1 MKGGQMA
8 TPSDGEPCCQE
19 ATSVCSYILRA
30 ETGSLRT
37 HLPGDE
43 KLSHDRLPG
52 RRAGGTS
59 AQPAILSCSRRVP
72 RHSAKTQMSC
82 SGPPG
87 RPCECMQDPQGA
99 TVHLLPA
106 AIMKIGVIKTTFCH
120 YNKQSQTHTGLQS
133 SAKKTGQKHHR
144 LK

>member
-1 MKGGQMA
+1 
-8 TPSDGEPCCQE
+8 
-19 ATSVCSYILRA
+19 
-30 ETGSLRT
+30 
-37 HLPGDE
+37 
-43 KLSHDRLPG
+43 
-52 RRAGGTS
+52 
-59 AQPAILSCSRRVP
+59 
-72 RHSAKTQMSC
+72 
-82 SGPPG
+82 
-87 RPCECMQDPQGA
+87 MQDPQGA